1 MKKNRI
7 NEKVIIVIAFV
18 CYIAFNLL
26 CVKVH
31 EHWRDEGQAWM
42 IAKSLSVGELIKIL
56 PGEGHPILWY
66 LVIMPFAK
74 LGFPYRWFSLISC
87 AIMALAAWILLKSR
101 LPLWTRVVL
110 LFTPI
115 FSYYNTAMARS
126 YALIVLELVLVG
138 AFYLKRKEKPVLW
151 AGLIILLF
159 QTHMY
164 VAGLAVMLTLQMVY
178 ECVAI
183 ADKRKQKTV
192 GIGLIGLNLLFLFK
206 ELSGGASE
214 GVGSVAGDILSDPLD
229 FFGQALFSIQRT
241 LNAGFD
247 FVSNIYREI
256 MVNGIIIILIFLIV
270 MSIWKW
276 KENWQELLIF
286 LGGIGAICVIIALIY
301 NGTHIQHALVLI
313 GEILLWLWIFY
324 QKTGFLFG
332 DFKPLPTVLKT
343 VITVFFMGM
352 ILQVGYCSYRDW
364 KLDYSTAKRM
374 AQYLAGSYGENDVF
388 AISDVADSFP
398 NMIAYTDGKLN
409 FVYPDSEEEYTYYK
423 RLGDTDAGRGR
434 SLDLKGKN
442 VYYLYSQKQENDAL
456 ELVYEQSNF
465 NLMVENF
472 YLYQKK

>member
-7 NEKVIIVIAFV
+7 NEKVIIAAVFI
-18 CYIAFNLL
+18 CYIVFNLM
-26 CVKVH
+26 CVKAH

-42 IAKSLSVGELIKIL
+42 IAKSLSLGELIKIL

-66 LVIMPFAK
+66 FVIMPFAK
-74 LGFPYRWFSLISC
+74 LGLPYQGFSLISL
-87 AIMALAAWILLKSR
+87 AIMALAALVLLKSD
-101 LPLWTRVVL
+101 LPLWTRVII
-110 LFTPI
+110 LFTPV

-138 AFYLKRKEKPVLW
+138 AFYLKRREKPVLW
-151 AGLIILLF
+151 ALLIIMLF

-164 VAGLAVMLTLQMVY
+164 AAGLAVMLTLQMIY
-178 ECVAI
+178 ECFTIV
-183 ADKRKQKTV
+183 DKRKQRMI
-192 GIGLIGLNLLFLFK
+192 GIALIALNLVFLLK

-214 GVGSVAGDILSDPLD
+214 GVGSVAGEIFADPLY
-229 FFGQALFSIQRT
+229 FLGQALFSIHRT

-247 FVSNIYREI
+247 FVSEIYREI
-256 MVNGIIIILIFLIV
+256 MVNGMIVIFILLLA
-270 MSIWKW
+270 MSVLKW

-286 LGGIGAICVIIALIY
+286 LGGIGAICVIVALIY
-301 NGTHIQHALVLI
+301 NGTHVQHALVLI

-324 QKTGFLFG
+324 QKTGFSFG
-332 DFKPLPTVLKT
+332 NWKKLPLILQT
-343 VITVFFMGM
+343 VITVFLMGM

-364 KLDYSTAKRM
+364 KLDYSTAERM
-374 AQYLAGSYGENDVF
+374 AQYLVGTYDKNDVF
-388 AISDVADSFP
+388 VVSDVADSFP
-398 NMIAYTDGKLN
+398 NMIAYTNGKLN

-423 RLGDTDAGRGR
+423 RLNDSDAGVGR
-434 SLDLKGKN
+434 NLDLQGKN
-442 VYYLYSQKQENDAL
+442 IYYLYSQKQENETL